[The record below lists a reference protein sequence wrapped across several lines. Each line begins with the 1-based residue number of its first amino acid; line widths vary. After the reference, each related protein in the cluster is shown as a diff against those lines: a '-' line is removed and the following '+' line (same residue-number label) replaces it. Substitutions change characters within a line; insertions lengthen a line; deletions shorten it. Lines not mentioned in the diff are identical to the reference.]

1 MRAKD
6 KDRALSLLGR
16 AFPNLSQADGL
27 RPFWNPYALS
37 DWARDPARTEEQRD
51 CVRFLLT
58 VWDPDVSSTVRST
71 PSIPWPPSR
80 GGTPPSGPSSRPGP
94 PTRGG
99 RSSDAALH
107 GPRFDH
113 ALSPKRDRS
122 R

>member
-58 VWDPDVSSTVRST
+58 VWDP
-71 PSIPWPPSR
+71 
-80 GGTPPSGPSSRPGP
+80 
-94 PTRGG
+94 G
-99 RSSDAALH
+99 RLEH
-107 GPRFDH
+107 GPLGPFD
-113 ALSPKRDRS
+113 AMAAITRWDPAQRAVFAVWAADPWWWAE
-122 R
+122 